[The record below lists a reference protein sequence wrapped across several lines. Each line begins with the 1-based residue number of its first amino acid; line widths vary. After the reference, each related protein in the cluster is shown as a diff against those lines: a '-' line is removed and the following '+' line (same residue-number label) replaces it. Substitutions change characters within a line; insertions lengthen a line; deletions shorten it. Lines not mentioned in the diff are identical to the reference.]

1 LPIVALPL
9 SPPLEPQLALT
20 RKALPEGD
28 LAYEEKLDGFRCIA
42 FVDGADVTLQSRNGK
57 DLGRYFPEIVL
68 PPGRYVVDGELVIA
82 TGSSFDSLSQRIHPA
97 RSRIERLAA
106 ETPARFVLFDLLAS
120 DDESLLEEPWSVRR
134 QRLEAL
140 ASALGLLTSTVVTE
154 PSETAAWLS
163 GSEGVIA
170 KDRSAP
176 YLPGRRKGFYKIKRV
191 RTLDAV
197 AVGWREGKV
206 AGTLGA
212 LILGLYDDAGRLHVV
227 GHSSGFTAAE
237 KRELPA
243 RLAPLETGR
252 TVEGEP
258 SRWQSARDT
267 AFHELRPELVVEVS
281 FDHTS
286 DGRIRH
292 GTTLERFRDDRDPG
306 SCRLAQLDG

>member
-1 LPIVALPL
+1 VALPL

-20 RKALPEGD
+20 RKTLPEGD

-42 FVDGADVTLQSRNGK
+42 FVDGADVVLQSRNGK
-57 DLGRYFPEIVL
+57 PLGRYFPEVRL
-68 PPGRYVVDGELVIA
+68 PEGRYVVDGELVIA
-82 TGSSFDSLSQRIHPA
+82 SGRSFDLLSQRIHPA
-97 RSRIERLAA
+97 RSRVDRLAA
-106 ETPARFVLFDLLAS
+106 ETPARLVLFDLLAVG
-120 DDESLLEEPWSVRR
+120 DEALLDEPWSVRR
-134 QRLEAL
+134 GRLEELAAEL
-140 ASALGLLTSTVVTE
+140 GLEASAVVAD
-154 PSETAAWLS
+154 PAAAAPWLS

-170 KDRSAP
+170 KERSAP

-206 AGTLGA
+206 PGTLGA
-212 LILGLYDDAGRLHVV
+212 IILGLYDDGGRIHVV

-243 RLAPLETGR
+243 RLEPLETGR
-252 TVEGEP
+252 TLEGEP

-281 FDHTS
+281 FDHVS

-292 GTTLERFRDDRDPG
+292 GTTLERFREDREAA
-306 SCRLAQLDG
+306 SCRLSQLDG